1 MENKIRKKNTRT
13 SNGMGYIYKDKSRNR
28 WRGEIKIQD
37 NPRKIFQGETRK
49 EVEKKISAYRKTVEN
64 GSVKLADLT
73 VLDIVERYYT
83 NAEMRG
89 AKPKTLRGYADQIK
103 LRIRPYKI
111 SKIKVSKL
119 SLIDCEDWVREMGKD
134 HSDYSVRRAV
144 SELKVF
150 MGYAKT
156 LGIIRENFIG
166 DVSNKPKHKSRGI
179 VVFEVYELNQ
189 FLDYASELGKDDYVR
204 RVEYLAIN
212 LLAKTG
218 RRRGEVLALKWENV
232 NFDKNEITI
241 AETVNE
247 KIQVGTPKTEKSFGT
262 ISVDKSV
269 MKELEELKFD
279 QTFNQQIKNTKD
291 LVFTFNGEYVNPDRL
306 LRRFKIICKAV
317 GIQNKVIHDL
327 RHTFASITLENN
339 VPIVS
344 VSKAMGHSKVS
355 TTLDIYGHFIPKQ
368 ESVSEIFTNLT
379 ERVNN

>member
-28 WRGEIKIQD
+28 WRGEIKIQ
-37 NPRKIFQGETRK
+37 
-49 EVEKKISAYRKTVEN
+49 
-64 GSVKLADLT
+64 
-73 VLDIVERYYT
+73 
-83 NAEMRG
+83 
-89 AKPKTLRGYADQIK
+89 IK

-111 SKIKVSKL
+111 SRIKVSKL

-218 RRRGEVLALKWENV
+218 RRRGEVLALKWE
-232 NFDKNEITI
+232 
-241 AETVNE
+241 
-247 KIQVGTPKTEKSFGT
+247 
-262 ISVDKSV
+262 
-269 MKELEELKFD
+269 
-279 QTFNQQIKNTKD
+279 
-291 LVFTFNGEYVNPDRL
+291 
-306 LRRFKIICKAV
+306 
-317 GIQNKVIHDL
+317 
-327 RHTFASITLENN
+327 
-339 VPIVS
+339 
-344 VSKAMGHSKVS
+344 
-355 TTLDIYGHFIPKQ
+355 
-368 ESVSEIFTNLT
+368 
-379 ERVNN
+379 